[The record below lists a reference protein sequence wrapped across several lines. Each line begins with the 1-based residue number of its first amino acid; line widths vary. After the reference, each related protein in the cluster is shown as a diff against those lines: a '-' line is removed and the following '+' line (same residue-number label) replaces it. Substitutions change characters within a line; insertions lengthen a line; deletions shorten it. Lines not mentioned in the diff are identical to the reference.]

1 MIFSYGSRRLRT
13 NAFSFCRAAVLAN
26 SEISSV
32 DCRLSFGS
40 PVHWRMIF
48 RRASRCFF
56 ITSCIG
62 TLLEVDYSGS
72 HLRRRFATFRFLP
85 VGAGSSGRLRRLV
98 AAAGASRSPQKRA
111 GVWNASRGSDMHLAL
126 DDTPFLAVALSRETR
141 FAPLVISAPQGRRR
155 EPTRLPRN

>member
-26 SEISSV
+26 SEISSI

-40 PVHWRMIF
+40 LVHWRMIF

-56 ITSCIG
+56 ITSGIG

-72 HLRRRFATFRFLP
+72 AYQEALCHFSVSSFIVLTVMAKLLRSCSERTSSARSFTSLHAPIGRMSLTHQPCR
-85 VGAGSSGRLRRLV
+85 GAGGDGQTPSACV
-98 AAAGASRSPQKRA
+98 ARYRSTYIGKRIEEP
-111 GVWNASRGSDMHLAL
+111 R
-126 DDTPFLAVALSRETR
+126 TR
-141 FAPLVISAPQGRRR
+141 
-155 EPTRLPRN
+155 TN